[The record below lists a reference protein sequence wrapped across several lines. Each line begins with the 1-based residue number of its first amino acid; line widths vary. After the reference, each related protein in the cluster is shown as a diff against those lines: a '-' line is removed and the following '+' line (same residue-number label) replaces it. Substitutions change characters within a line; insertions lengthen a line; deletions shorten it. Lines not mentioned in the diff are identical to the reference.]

1 MYNIHIEKDKEEK
14 MGIKLEFLRAGC
26 GDSILVYTSNGTNI
40 LIDSGEKKTYK
51 KSIKP
56 SLSRNEID
64 KLDLVVLTHIDDDH
78 ISGLIEML
86 ESTDGREMINEIWFN
101 SYQDMKISNNLTND
115 VSFSEGDLFEDL
127 INEYDITHRKN
138 IFFTQESTEKDRE
151 FYIGSDIK
159 LTLLSPS
166 KKELDKLQVN
176 WDKFRDNEPKDVSG
190 KSPFD
195 SRDIDAIYADFQD
208 KVLQKNDKSKTL
220 LSATSTS
227 DANGSSIAF
236 LLEYQDKKFL
246 FLGDADIK
254 VINQSLIDLGMI
266 GLEVNFVKLSHHGS
280 KKNINKEFL
289 DIIKTDTFV
298 ILTDGAKHQHPH
310 KETFSLILK
319 HEKRAENIKFIFNYP
334 QPIDYKFPR
343 EKNEEAFYSFEALY
357 ERELEF

>member
-1 MYNIHIEKDKEEK
+1 M
-14 MGIKLEFLRAGC
+14 
-26 GDSILVYTSNGTNI
+26 
-40 LIDSGEKKTYK
+40 
-51 KSIKP
+51 
-56 SLSRNEID
+56 
-64 KLDLVVLTHIDDDH
+64 
-78 ISGLIEML
+78 
-86 ESTDGREMINEIWFN
+86 
-101 SYQDMKISNNLTND
+101 
-115 VSFSEGDLFEDL
+115 
-127 INEYDITHRKN
+127 
-138 IFFTQESTEKDRE
+138 
-151 FYIGSDIK
+151 
-159 LTLLSPS
+159 
-166 KKELDKLQVN
+166 
-176 WDKFRDNEPKDVSG
+176 
-190 KSPFD
+190 
-195 SRDIDAIYADFQD
+195 
-208 KVLQKNDKSKTL
+208 